1 MGELETLTKQ
11 AYADL
16 GKEVEDRL
24 NYLQDLFSQG
34 VAAQDKEFEY
44 LEMQNATLH
53 QEQENLQEVSAEMSN
68 ATADIENS
76 VGL

>member
-53 QEQENLQEVSAEMSN
+53 QEQENLQEVCAEMSN